1 MNNQQNIILIGPLGT
16 GKSTIAEHLSI
27 RTGLRNIPV
36 DKLKWYYRLNN
47 GYDLV
52 KSRNI
57 LRTNGFS
64 ELINYAQSYFGP
76 REIHEILNQFSG
88 IVDLGA
94 SDTHCN
100 DMRSI
105 KAINQYLEPYPN
117 VFLIMPYQDEELSI
131 QVLKK
136 RLIQRYKD
144 DRLKGP
150 VLSSY
155 LEKNEEFVRSTQ
167 NHSVAKHVVYT
178 NDRSFD
184 KIAEEIIL
192 KCDFS
197 QGQQQRKMLNL
208 VS

>member
-1 MNNQQNIILIGPLGT
+1 MKNAHNIILIGPLGT

-64 ELINYAQSYFGP
+64 ALIDYAQSYFGP
-76 REIHEILNQFSG
+76 REIHAILNQFSG

-94 SDTHCN
+94 SDTHSN
-100 DMRSI
+100 DMRRM
-105 KAINQYLEPYPN
+105 KELLHYLDGYPN
-117 VFLIMPYQDEELSI
+117 VFLILPYPDENLTL
-131 QVLKK
+131 QVLNK

-150 VLSSY
+150 VLNTY

-167 NHSVAKHVVYT
+167 NHVAAKHVIYT
-178 NDRSFD
+178 NDRSFE

-197 QGQQQRKMLNL
+197 QNQPQRKMLNL